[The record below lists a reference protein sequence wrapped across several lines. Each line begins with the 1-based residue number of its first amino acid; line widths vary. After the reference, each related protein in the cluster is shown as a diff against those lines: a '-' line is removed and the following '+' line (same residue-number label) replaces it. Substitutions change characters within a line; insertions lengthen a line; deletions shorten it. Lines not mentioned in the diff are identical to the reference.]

1 MDEIWVPT
9 RLKVHFFY
17 FLFCRRLPDGWP
29 ARLNVMDEI
38 WVPTQ
43 FHRNIF
49 EANHV
54 PSHKLQ
60 VILFFIIYL
69 TQNPN
74 PQNI

>member
-1 MDEIWVPT
+1 MN
-9 RLKVHFFY
+9 LFY
-17 FLFCRRLPDGWP
+17 FYFYFCVRLPDGWP

-60 VILFFIIYL
+60 VNSFFKELFFCCVCCGNS
-69 TQNPN
+69 NPK
-74 PQNI
+74 PQLV